1 MKFFPRRTALRVLL
15 ALAAIPAAILIF
27 QAGLSETGN
36 FHEVIAG
43 ELYRSAQPSAGSL
56 RHEAEQYGIRTV
68 INLRGA
74 HPGVGWY
81 DDEKRTAE
89 AMGLR
94 LIDFPMSASRELTH
108 GQAAKLVATLRDAEK
123 PILLHCNTG
132 ADRTGLVSIIYANQ
146 IAGIDEE
153 TAEEQL
159 SPLFGHFGIPLFSP
173 TFAMDESWE
182 DLESFFGIVG
192 S

>member
-1 MKFFPRRTALRVLL
+1 MKFLPRRTALRVVL

-27 QAGLSETGN
+27 QAGLRETGN

-43 ELYRSAQPSAGSL
+43 ELYRSAQPSASSL

-108 GQAAKLVATLRDAEK
+108 GQAARLVTTLRDAEK
-123 PILLHCNTG
+123 PILIHCNTG
-132 ADRTGLVSIIYANQ
+132 ADRTGLVSIIYASQ

>member
-1 MKFFPRRTALRVLL
+1 MKFCPRCTVLRALL

-27 QAGLSETGN
+27 QAGLRETGN

-43 ELYRSAQPSAGSL
+43 ELYRSAQPSASSL
-56 RHEAEQYGIRTV
+56 KHEAAQYGIRTV

-74 HPGVGWY
+74 HPGVRWY
-81 DDEKRTAE
+81 EDEKRTAA
-89 AMGLR
+89 AMGVR

-108 GQAAKLVATLRDAEK
+108 DQAAKLVATLRNADK
-123 PILLHCNTG
+123 PILVHCNTG

-146 IAGIDEE
+146 VAGVDEE